1 MKKYP
6 TLKQRLQTI
15 ILDVEKNTEPQILLF
30 YVSLEELFLNLKKY
44 TDDVTV
50 MSGSFCVVFWKY
62 IHATAHKTTTK
73 LNTVGLFFKKT

>member
-50 MSGSFCVVFWKY
+50 MSGSFCVVF
-62 IHATAHKTTTK
+62 
-73 LNTVGLFFKKT
+73 